1 MNYTEK
7 NKLIDK
13 LCGIGLML
21 IFVEIFLAVVKDGF
35 WSFSYISK
43 MPTILNVAGG
53 IFLAIGIAILIYAYR
68 KGNGWR
74 AIYGIEFVVLAFVSV
89 LLPHTYIDF
98 PAPWNMLNKIFPYAF
113 LLYYVV
119 KMIVVIIKAKKK
131 R

>member
-7 NKLIDK
+7 NKLIDR

-68 KGNGWR
+68 KENAWR
-74 AIYGIEFVVLAFVSV
+74 AIYGIEFLVLAFVSV

-98 PAPWNMLNKIFPYAF
+98 PAPWNLLNKIFPYVF
-113 LLYYVV
+113 LCYYVI
-119 KMIVVIIKAKKK
+119 KTIVVIIQAKKK